1 MPRRTATTVHLAP
14 PVRAVLDEV
23 ARRAK
28 SAQRDVERATIVLNA
43 AAGLSNAEIGRLLGL
58 TEKTVRKWR
67 DRFAAHSVRAALDD
81 AKRSG
86 RPASIPVEARC
97 ELIKIACDRPPEI
110 ALRDIWTH
118 TSLSECLMR
127 NTGWRI
133 SRSEVGRILRAE
145 DFRPH
150 RMRLWLHS
158 PDPQFREKVRAICK
172 LYTRIPAGANVLCVD
187 EKTCI
192 QALERRHIGRRPAPG
207 RSGRREFEYVRHG
220 TRALIAA
227 FDIRTGRVFGQCRK
241 RRTAEDLRQFMEA
254 LAEKYPTG
262 DVYIVWDN
270 LNIHHGEAWRRFN
283 QRHGGRFHFVYTPLH
298 ASWVNQVEIWF
309 GILQRRLLKHGNF
322 STPAEMVEGVLAFVS
337 LWNRR
342 EAHPF
347 RWTFRGR
354 FEQHPE
360 QRAA

>member
-1 MPRRTATTVHLAP
+1 MPRPFATRVHVAP
-14 PVRAVLDEV
+14 PVRAALEKLT
-23 ARRAK
+23 RRAK
-28 SAQRDVERATIVLNA
+28 SPRRDVDWARIVLAA
-43 AAGLSNAEIGRLLGL
+43 AAGSSNVEIARTLGL

-67 DRFAAHSVRAALDD
+67 SRFAACSVRAALDD

-86 RPASIPVEARC
+86 RPASIPLEARC
-97 ELIKIACDRPPEI
+97 ELIKVACDRPPEI

-118 TSLSECLMR
+118 ESLSECLR
-127 NTGWRI
+127 RSTGWRI
-133 SRSEVGRILRAE
+133 SHSEIGRILRAE

-158 PDPQFREKVRAICK
+158 PDPDFKAKVRTICG
-172 LYTRIPAGANVLCVD
+172 LYTRTPTDANVLCVD
-187 EKTCI
+187 EQTCM
-192 QALERRHIGRRPAPG
+192 QALERKHPGRRATPG
-207 RSGRREFEYVRHG
+207 RSGRRDFEYVRHG

-227 FDIRTGRVFGQCRK
+227 FDIKTGRVFGQCRQ

-254 LAEKYPTG
+254 LTERYPTG

-270 LNIHHGEAWRRFN
+270 LNIHHGEAWRLFN
-283 QRHGGRFHFVYTPLH
+283 RRHGGRFHFVYTPLH
-298 ASWVNQVEIWF
+298 ASWVNQIEIWF
-309 GILQRRLLKHGNF
+309 GILQRRILKHGNF
-322 STPAEMVEGVLAFVS
+322 PTLVELAAQVMAFVAY
-337 LWNRR
+337 WNRR

-354 FEQHPE
+354 FAQHPE